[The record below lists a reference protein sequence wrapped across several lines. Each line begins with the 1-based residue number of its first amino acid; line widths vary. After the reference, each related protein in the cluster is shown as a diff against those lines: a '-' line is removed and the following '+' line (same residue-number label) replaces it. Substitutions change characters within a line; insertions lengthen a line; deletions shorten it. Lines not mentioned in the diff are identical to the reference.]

1 MKLSRREFLK
11 SSAAAAVGTAAAG
24 LAGAIPVLADEEP
37 ASGEMLHTW
46 ERAPE
51 PIDESLITEVKD
63 FDIVV
68 VGAGVGGN
76 AAAEAA
82 SLEGVKVA
90 MIEQSGDL
98 TAHGCDNG
106 CIDSKYQQELG
117 IQFDK
122 DEIFKLLY
130 RWSQQQANPNLIRTW
145 INRSGEVFD
154 HFAELAEK
162 YNYGMI
168 SAFSNTSKQ
177 DWEDND
183 EWFRIY
189 RTAISYGDRSE
200 GIAISFNP
208 LRFLNYHLVEMLATE
223 AQEHGAEYFFN
234 THAEQ
239 LIKTDGK
246 ITGVIAKDEE
256 GNYIQFNASK
266 GVILATGDISGNPE
280 MMKAFCPIALRS
292 DAVGYIPPKGNH
304 GDGIL
309 MGCWAGAVVSRS
321 TAAHM
326 VHPISQTPLHC
337 NNMSWLAVNRN
348 GERFMAEVPFE
359 PYITNARMN
368 QPGNVAWNIYDG
380 KFEERVRAQE
390 PQIADALLNNIDEN
404 HEKSIDAETTFRA
417 DTLEELAEKLGIPA
431 DTFVATV
438 ARYNEMCAAGEDKD
452 FGVPARFLAAIEE
465 APFYA
470 VEVPTQTLTVPFG
483 LHVDSNSQVC
493 GDDDLPIP
501 GLFAV
506 GNVQGD
512 FFGCSYPVFCP
523 GISHGRAL
531 TFGNLVGHALAK
543 DTVINA

>member
-1 MKLSRREFLK
+1 
-11 SSAAAAVGTAAAG
+11 
-24 LAGAIPVLADEEP
+24 
-37 ASGEMLHTW
+37 
-46 ERAPE
+46 
-51 PIDESLITEVKD
+51 
-63 FDIVV
+63 
-68 VGAGVGGN
+68 
-76 AAAEAA
+76 
-82 SLEGVKVA
+82 

-106 CIDSKYQQELG
+106 CIDSKFQQSLG
-117 IQFDK
+117 LTFDK

-130 RWSQQQANPNLIRTW
+130 RWSQQQANPKLIRTW
-145 INRSGEVFD
+145 IDRSGEVMD
-154 HFAELAEK
+154 HYSELAEK
-162 YNYGMI
+162 YNYGLI
-168 SAFSNTSKQ
+168 SAYSNTSKQ

-189 RTAISYGDRSE
+189 RTAMSFGDRSE
-200 GIAISFNP
+200 GIAISFDP

-223 AQEHGAEYFFN
+223 AQDHGAEYFFN
-234 THAEQ
+234 TRAQQ

-246 ITGVIAKDEE
+246 VCGVIAMDAD
-256 GNYIQFNASK
+256 GNYIQFNAQK
-266 GVILATGDISGNPE
+266 GVILATGDISGNEE

-292 DAVGYIPPKGNH
+292 DAVGYIPFMGNM
-304 GDGIL
+304 GDGIN
-309 MGCWAGAVVSRS
+309 MGCWAGGVVSRS

-326 VHPISQTPLHC
+326 VHPISSTPLHC

-348 GERFMAEVPFE
+348 GERFAAEVPFE

-390 PQIADALLNNIDEN
+390 PNIADALLNNVEEN
-404 HEKSIDAETTFRA
+404 QAKFIETGAMFKA
-417 DTLEELAEKLGIPA
+417 DTLEELAEKLGVPT
-431 DTFVATV
+431 DTFLATV
-438 ARYNEMCAAGEDKD
+438 ARYNEMCSTGVDVD
-452 FGVPARFLAAIEE
+452 FGVPARFLAAVEE
-465 APFYA
+465 APFFA
-470 VEVPTQTLTVPFG
+470 VEVPTQTLVVCFG
-483 LHVDSNSQVC
+483 LHVDDNSQVC

-531 TFGNLVGHALAK
+531 TFGNLVGHALAH
-543 DTVINA
+543 DTVING